1 MPLKRSCLSCTTKG
15 SHCFCALDRSA
26 LQRLDGLG
34 SWMRLDAHQPLLQE
48 GSASNHVYV
57 ICRGTIKL
65 TTSSYDGRLLILR
78 IVGPGDV
85 LGLAAVLKQNPYE
98 TSAETLEP
106 CEIKSIPRTQFLQ
119 FMEEF
124 QGVSRNSLKAIAQ
137 EYHST
142 VVTARRL
149 ALSGS
154 AAAKLASV
162 LSDWGELI
170 LAGQHND
177 ACAHP
182 MNEVSFNMK
191 LTHEELGHMAG
202 VSRETVTRV
211 LLAFR
216 RDGLLRIESDRMTLP
231 DMARLKEQAG

>member
-1 MPLKRSCLSCTTKG
+1 MDS
-15 SHCFCALDRSA
+15 
-26 LQRLDGLG
+26 LG
-34 SWMRLDAHQPLLQE
+34 SWIHLQSNQPVLQE
-48 GSASNHVYV
+48 GSSPNYVYV
-57 ICRGTIKL
+57 ICSGTIKL

-106 CEIKSIPRTQFLQ
+106 CVIKSIPRTQFLS

-124 QGVSRNSLKAIAQ
+124 EAVSRNSLRAVAN
-137 EYHST
+137 EYQSA
-142 VVTARRL
+142 VLTAKRL

-162 LSDWGELI
+162 LSDWGKLI

-177 ACAHP
+177 ACPHP
-182 MNEVSFNMK
+182 LNEVSFHMP

-202 VSRETVTRV
+202 VSRETATRV

-216 RDGLLRIESDRMTLP
+216 RDGLVRIESDRMVLP
-231 DMARLKEQAG
+231 DLMRLREQAG